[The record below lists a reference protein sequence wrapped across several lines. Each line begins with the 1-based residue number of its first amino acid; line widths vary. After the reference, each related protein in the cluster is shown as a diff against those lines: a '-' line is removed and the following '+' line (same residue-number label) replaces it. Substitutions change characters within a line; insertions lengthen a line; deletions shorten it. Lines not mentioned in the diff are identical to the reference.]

1 MKILIISGFLGAG
14 KTTFIKELVKQTK
27 KKFVILE
34 NEMAELSLDSDILK
48 EDDLDIYEVIEGCVC
63 CSTKADFKTSIL
75 TIANTLDPEY
85 LIIEPTGV
93 GLLSNIIE
101 NIKMIEYERIQ
112 ILAPITIIDYNDI
125 ENIKN
130 DIYKD
135 QLINAS
141 KIIISKSEQAD
152 KNELKR
158 KVEYIT
164 GLGAKGEIISNH
176 YSKMDTSWWNDLLN
190 KAVKYSSF
198 IKGEQDQEYESV
210 SFKGISF
217 NDSNTF
223 FSYLNVLLR
232 GDFGIIVRAKGIF
245 KLEDEWIKLD
255 IVQKKY
261 TIEASEEIDEPKLI
275 IIGQNL
281 QKDKI
286 SILLNAKIYKKVEL
300 AQLIY

>member
-141 KIIISKSEQAD
+141 KIIVSKSEQAD

-164 GLGAKGEIISNH
+164 SLGAKGEIISNH